1 MKGLKVLWC
10 VLITL
15 PMITNLWDEEW
26 MAKNWDVLSS
36 ISVSIV
42 FQNLVVIVAVI
53 AVFVGLTKV
62 APFLKWSWFSLFSKK
77 DPETGE
83 SVPYKGTNINLI
95 PSNVKYF
102 GLAFL
107 VLLAV
112 NLPRYAHLEE
122 ELFREGMIS
131 WEQGILMSL
140 LFGLTHCLVG
150 VPIGGGLAISVAGLW
165 FTYQYFVGGVELST
179 VHHTTYNLILVSVL
193 FLFLTLK
200 HIVELTE
207 KKTQEIA

>member
-1 MKGLKVLWC
+1 MKGLKALWC
-10 VLITL
+10 TLITL
-15 PMITNLWDEEW
+15 PMVTNLWDERR
-26 MAKNWDVLSS
+26 MAKNWDVFSS
-36 ISVSIV
+36 ISISIV
-42 FQNLVVIVAVI
+42 FQNLLVIVAVI

-62 APFLKWSWFSLFSKK
+62 APFLKWSWFSLFSKE

-83 SVPYKGTNINLI
+83 STPQEGTNIHLI

-112 NLPRYAHLEE
+112 NLPRYAHMEE
-122 ELFREGMIS
+122 EWFREGTIS
-131 WEQGILMSL
+131 WEQGLLMSA
-140 LFGLTHCLVG
+140 LFGLAHCLVG
-150 VPIGGGLAISVAGLW
+150 VPIGAGLAISVAGLW
-165 FTYQYFVGGVELST
+165 FTHQYFVGGVELST
-179 VHHTTYNLILVSVL
+179 IHHATYNLILVSIL

-207 KKTQEIA
+207 KKT

>member
-10 VLITL
+10 TLITL
-15 PMITNLWDEEW
+15 PMITNLWDGET
-26 MAKNWDVLSS
+26 MTKNWEVFSS
-36 ISVSIV
+36 ISASII
-42 FQNLVVIVAVI
+42 FQNVLVIVAVI
-53 AVFVGLTKV
+53 TVFVGLLKV

-83 SVPYKGTNINLI
+83 STPQEGANIHLI

-107 VLLAV
+107 VLLAI
-112 NLPRYAHLEE
+112 NLPQYARMEE
-122 ELFREGMIS
+122 EWFREGTIS
-131 WEQGILMSL
+131 WEQGLLISV
-140 LFGLTHCLVG
+140 LFGLVHCLVG
-150 VPIGGGLAISVAGLW
+150 VPIAAGLAISIAGLW
-165 FTYQYFVGGVELST
+165 FTHQYFVGGVDLST

-193 FLFLTLK
+193 FVLMTLK

-207 KKTQEIA
+207 KKA